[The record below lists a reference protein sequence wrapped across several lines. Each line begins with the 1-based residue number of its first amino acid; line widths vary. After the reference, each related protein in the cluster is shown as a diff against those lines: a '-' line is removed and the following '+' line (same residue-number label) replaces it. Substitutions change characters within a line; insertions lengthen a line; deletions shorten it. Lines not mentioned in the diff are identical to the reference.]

1 MVNWQLVSVGSDQVL
16 LGRGT
21 IKRCCFVQSSAAVN
35 VVARLKWT
43 LTRLARKI
51 QTETLPMP
59 GYNKVAN
66 KSRRFEVIYIAL
78 TGLRAQE
85 IIRDLGAGASAGQ
98 KGIENAYLQ
107 ELAGIVDAALQDEV
121 ERRRA

>member
-1 MVNWQLVSVGSDQVL
+1 M
-16 LGRGT
+16 T
-21 IKRCCFVQSSAAVN
+21 
-35 VVARLKWT
+35 
-43 LTRLARKI
+43 
-51 QTETLPMP
+51 

-121 ERRRA
+121 ERRRT